1 MITILDLS
9 CSCLIAITIKYTT
22 MNQPLNYVVNGTR
35 YYYDL
40 KISQWYI
47 LDQSDQRKYL
57 NPISKNE
64 LLVNLRDY

>member
-1 MITILDLS
+1 
-9 CSCLIAITIKYTT
+9 

-40 KISQWYI
+40 TISQWYT
-47 LDQSDQRKYL
+47 LDQHDQRKYL
-57 NPISKNE
+57 NSIFKNE